1 MTQISMSGVT
11 VEFGDTVI
19 LSDVTFTVGAGE
31 KWGVIGRNGTGKTTL
46 FNLVTGAVQPTQGGV
61 VRSPG
66 LRMTLLEQHRDFG
79 DATTVWQAVA
89 GAFEH
94 LLDLERSLSEQ
105 STRIGELGE
114 AATPAMLDRYAH
126 DLERFEREGG
136 YEVTARVDAV
146 LHGLGFDPTDAR
158 SKRLDTLSGG
168 ERGRVGLA
176 RQLVAPADVL
186 LLDEPTNHLDLET
199 TEWLE
204 GYLRGTSATVLLISH
219 DRAFLAAVIDH
230 TLHLENGTTAAY
242 TGGYESFV
250 IQRVERRLTQQRA
263 FDKQQ
268 RQIASESDY
277 IRRNIA
283 GQNSKQA
290 KGRRKRLE
298 RLPRLSP
305 PPDDSGG
312 GTMAIRFDIAERGGD
327 LVAVAEGARIE
338 IGNRTLIE
346 QFTGQVNRGDRLG
359 LIGPNGAGKST
370 LLRTLLGEMTPAAGT
385 LRVGSSIRVAYYR
398 QDLAQVPTD
407 RVLYDVIADLR
418 PSWERGQVQGHLGRF
433 GFSGDEVQRRADSLS
448 GGERAR
454 VALAMMMLASA
465 NLLILDEPTNHLDVE
480 SIEAL
485 EDAIERYDG
494 SVIIVSHDRELLR
507 ALTNRVWVLHDR
519 RISAF
524 DGSFAE
530 WEVVSSERA
539 HAAQVKAEE
548 EAAIHR
554 MRERQTVARR
564 DMGSRDH
571 RDALRKAQREVE
583 VAEQDVG
590 RLEDKISELT
600 QTLSDPEL
608 YTKPESATS
617 ATRLGG
623 ELDRAKTELERAI
636 ERWTTATE
644 HAESLSNSTKAAGR
658 SGG

>member
-1 MTQISMSGVT
+1 MTQIAVSGIA

-19 LSDVTFTVGAGE
+19 LRDVTFTITAGE
-31 KWGVIGRNGTGKTTL
+31 RWGIIGRNGTGKTTL
-46 FNLVTGAVQPTQGGV
+46 FNLIRGALEPTRGV
-61 VRSPG
+61 VMRAPG
-66 LRMTLLEQHRDFG
+66 LRVTLLEQHRDFG

-105 STRIGELGE
+105 SIRIGELGE

-146 LHGLGFDPTDAR
+146 LHGLGFDPIDAR
-158 SKRLDTLSGG
+158 SKGLDTLSGG

-204 GYLRGTSATVLLISH
+204 EYLRGTSATVLLISH

-242 TGGYESFV
+242 VGGYESFV
-250 IQRVERRLTQQRA
+250 SQRVERRLTQQRA

-268 RQIASESDY
+268 RQVASEADY

-305 PPDDSGG
+305 PPDESGG
-312 GTMAIRFDIAERGGD
+312 GTMTIRFDIAERGGD

-338 IGNRTLIE
+338 IGNRALIE
-346 QFTGQVNRGDRLG
+346 RFTAQVNRGDRLG

-370 LLRTLLGEMTPAAGT
+370 LLRTLVGELAPAAGT
-385 LRVGSSIRVAYYR
+385 VRVGGSIRVAYYR

-407 RVLYDVIADLR
+407 RTLYDVIADLR
-418 PSWERGQVQGHLGRF
+418 PTWERGQVQGHLGRF

-448 GGERAR
+448 GGEQAR
-454 VALAMMMLASA
+454 VALAMMMLARA

-494 SVIIVSHDRELLR
+494 TVMIVSHDRALLR
-507 ALTNRVWVLHDR
+507 ALASRVWVLHDR
-519 RISAF
+519 HISVF

-530 WEVVSSERA
+530 WEVISAERA
-539 HAAQVKAEE
+539 HAAQVKAAEE
-548 EAAIHR
+548 SAIHR

-564 DMGSRDH
+564 DTSSRH
-571 RDALRKAQREVE
+571 QRDAIRKAQREVE
-583 VAEQDVG
+583 VAEEEVT
-590 RLEDKISELT
+590 RLEYTVSELT
-600 QTLSDPEL
+600 RTLSDPEL
-608 YTKPESATS
+608 YTKTGGAAS
-617 ATRLGG
+617 ATRLGS
-623 ELDRAKTELERAI
+623 ELDRAKADLERAI

-644 HAESLSNSTKAAGR
+644 RAESLSIGGGR
-658 SGG
+658 STR

>member
-1 MTQISMSGVT
+1 MTQIAMSGVA

-19 LSDVTFTVGAGE
+19 LRDVTFAVGAGE
-31 KWGVIGRNGTGKTTL
+31 RWGIIGRNGTGKTTL
-46 FNLVTGAVQPTQGGV
+46 FNLVTGALEATRGAV

-66 LRMTLLEQHRDFG
+66 LRVTLLEQHRDFG
-79 DATTVWQAVA
+79 DAITVWQAVA

-114 AATPAMLDRYAH
+114 AAMPAILDRYAH
-126 DLERFEREGG
+126 DLDRFQREGG

-146 LHGLGFDPTDAR
+146 LHGLGFDPAEAR

-176 RQLVAPADVL
+176 RQLVARADVL

-204 GYLRGTSATVLLISH
+204 EYLRGTSATVLLISH

-242 TGGYESFV
+242 VGGYESFV
-250 IQRVERRLTQQRA
+250 SQRVERRLTQQRA

-268 RQIASESDY
+268 RQIVSEADY

-305 PPDDSGG
+305 PPDESGG
-312 GTMAIRFDIAERGGD
+312 GTMAMHFDIAERGGD
-327 LVAVAEGARIE
+327 LVAVAEDARIE

-346 QFTGQVNRGDRLG
+346 HFTGQVNRGDRLG

-370 LLRTLLGEMTPAAGT
+370 LLRTLLGEVTPAGGT
-385 LRVGSSIRVAYYR
+385 VRLGGSIRVAYYR

-407 RVLYDVIADLR
+407 RTLYDVIADLR
-418 PSWERGQVQGHLGRF
+418 PLWERGQIQGHLGRF

-448 GGERAR
+448 GGETAR
-454 VALAMMMLASA
+454 VALAMMMLARSRCGCRA
-465 NLLILDEPTNHLDVE
+465 TAGAPT
-480 SIEAL
+480 
-485 EDAIERYDG
+485 R
-494 SVIIVSHDRELLR
+494 SV
-507 ALTNRVWVLHDR
+507 
-519 RISAF
+519 
-524 DGSFAE
+524 
-530 WEVVSSERA
+530 
-539 HAAQVKAEE
+539 
-548 EAAIHR
+548 AAIWR
-554 MRERQTVARR
+554 CARR
-564 DMGSRDH
+564 ARRAVCPATARLAG
-571 RDALRKAQREVE
+571 DA
-583 VAEQDVG
+583 
-590 RLEDKISELT
+590 
-600 QTLSDPEL
+600 
-608 YTKPESATS
+608 
-617 ATRLGG
+617 
-623 ELDRAKTELERAI
+623 
-636 ERWTTATE
+636 WW
-644 HAESLSNSTKAAGR
+644 
-658 SGG
+658 

>member
-1 MTQISMSGVT
+1 
-11 VEFGDTVI
+11 
-19 LSDVTFTVGAGE
+19 
-31 KWGVIGRNGTGKTTL
+31 
-46 FNLVTGAVQPTQGGV
+46 
-61 VRSPG
+61 
-66 LRMTLLEQHRDFG
+66 
-79 DATTVWQAVA
+79 
-89 GAFEH
+89 
-94 LLDLERSLSEQ
+94 
-105 STRIGELGE
+105 
-114 AATPAMLDRYAH
+114 
-126 DLERFEREGG
+126 
-136 YEVTARVDAV
+136 
-146 LHGLGFDPTDAR
+146 
-158 SKRLDTLSGG
+158 
-168 ERGRVGLA
+168 
-176 RQLVAPADVL
+176 
-186 LLDEPTNHLDLET
+186 
-199 TEWLE
+199 
-204 GYLRGTSATVLLISH
+204 
-219 DRAFLAAVIDH
+219 
-230 TLHLENGTTAAY
+230 
-242 TGGYESFV
+242 
-250 IQRVERRLTQQRA
+250 
-263 FDKQQ
+263 
-268 RQIASESDY
+268 
-277 IRRNIA
+277 
-283 GQNSKQA
+283 
-290 KGRRKRLE
+290 
-298 RLPRLSP
+298 
-305 PPDDSGG
+305 
-312 GTMAIRFDIAERGGD
+312 
-327 LVAVAEGARIE
+327 
-338 IGNRTLIE
+338 
-346 QFTGQVNRGDRLG
+346 
-359 LIGPNGAGKST
+359 
-370 LLRTLLGEMTPAAGT
+370 
-385 LRVGSSIRVAYYR
+385 
-398 QDLAQVPTD
+398 VPTD
-407 RVLYDVIADLR
+407 RSLYDVIADLR

-494 SVIIVSHDRELLR
+494 SVIIVSHDRALLR
-507 ALTNRVWVLHDR
+507 ALANRVWVLHDR

-608 YTKPESATS
+608 YTKPESAAS